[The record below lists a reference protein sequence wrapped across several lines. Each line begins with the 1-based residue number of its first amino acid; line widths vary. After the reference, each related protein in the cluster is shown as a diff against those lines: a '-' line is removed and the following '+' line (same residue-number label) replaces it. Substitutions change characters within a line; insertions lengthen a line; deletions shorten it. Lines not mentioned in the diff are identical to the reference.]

1 MVTAEVVEAIT
12 AYFNEEEEVNE
23 TEEVDIKIEDKIKSA
38 PNSNYEIGVF
48 IGSMLPFILLV
59 TAAYLIYRYN
69 KKRQNR

>member
-1 MVTAEVVEAIT
+1 MLFLSLIQ
-12 AYFNEEEEVNE
+12 
-23 TEEVDIKIEDKIKSA
+23 DIKIEDKIKSA